1 MISFLLA
8 ASIPCMDGW
17 AIIDRVQKQEYLSP
31 KDKEEIIVE
40 IKEVMDCDGRQE
52 KTN

>member
-8 ASIPCMDGW
+8 VSIPCMDGW
-17 AIIDRVQKQEYLSP
+17 AIIDRINKSEYLSP
-31 KDKEEIIVE
+31 SDKEEIIVE
-40 IKEVMDCDGRQE
+40 IKQVMDCDARQK